1 MFKRKNAKKRTEA
14 HGQKNVLL
22 HTGWRQKPQK
32 SKSIPRLPPNES
44 LIPKVPFES
53 IVCDY
58 FYFRGWYYFVAADKL
73 TGWTEQQRIK
83 LGTNE
88 SSSKG
93 LCKALRRTFVTFGV
107 PVEISSNGVTEFSAK
122 VTKDFLEQWGI
133 QHRIS
138 SAYHL
143 MSNGRAEKAI
153 KVTKRLLM
161 ENVGQMVN

>member
-1 MFKRKNAKKRTEA
+1 MFNRKNAKKKTEA

-22 HTGWRQKPQK
+22 HTGCRQKPQK
-32 SKSIPRLPPNES
+32 SQSNPRLPPNES

-83 LGTNE
+83 LGTNV

-93 LCKALRRTFVTFGV
+93 LYKALRSTFVTFSF
-107 PVEISSNGVTEFSAK
+107 PVKISSNGV
-122 VTKDFLEQWGI
+122 QNI
-133 QHRIS
+133 QQKLPRIFKTVEYTLS
-138 SAYHL
+138 YVICTAFHL
-143 MSNGRAEKAI
+143 MSNDRAEK
-153 KVTKRLLM
+153 
-161 ENVGQMVN
+161 E